1 LKGYMIGQEGKGRSK
16 SVKTYFDK
24 KLEMNIDFEGGRED
38 RSDLAFLVT
47 KSATKPS
54 PDCAS

>member
-1 LKGYMIGQEGKGRSK
+1 MKGYMIGQEGKGRSK
-16 SVKTYFDK
+16 SVKTYYDK
-24 KLEMNIDFEGGRED
+24 KLEMNFEGGRED